1 MMQRE
6 LTQNIA
12 VGSKSRLLLVLIL
25 GGLGAFGPFTIDM
38 YLPALPTIAKEL
50 DATTSLV
57 QISLTAC
64 LIGLAF
70 GQLLMGPFSDIKG
83 RKKPLV
89 ISIIIYTIASA
100 LCVVAPT
107 IWIFIAL
114 RFIQGAAGAAGMV
127 ISRASVR
134 DLFSGTDLT
143 KFFAMLMLVNGLAPI
158 VAPIAGGQVLEF
170 VSWRGVFGVL
180 TVIGL
185 VMLISVM
192 VGLDETLPPERRKT
206 GGFKEIL
213 QTFGSLV
220 KDKTFVGY
228 ALTQGF
234 VMSAMFAYI
243 SGSTFV
249 LQEIYGLSPQ
259 MFSAVFA
266 INGLGLI
273 IATQVT
279 GRLAGRISESILL
292 TYGLIQAAVGSI
304 SLVLAIL
311 FTDSVLLLCV
321 FLFFSVTSVGIVN
334 TTVFSL
340 AMQTQGKQAGSAA
353 ALLGLLPFLL
363 GGSVAPL
370 VGAFGNNTDLAMG
383 IVIAICELLALCAY
397 MLLVNKKG

>member
-1 MMQRE
+1 
-6 LTQNIA
+6 
-12 VGSKSRLLLVLIL
+12 
-25 GGLGAFGPFTIDM
+25 
-38 YLPALPTIAKEL
+38 
-50 DATTSLV
+50 
-57 QISLTAC
+57 
-64 LIGLAF
+64 
-70 GQLLMGPFSDIKG
+70 
-83 RKKPLV
+83 
-89 ISIIIYTIASA
+89 
-100 LCVVAPT
+100 
-107 IWIFIAL
+107 
-114 RFIQGAAGAAGMV
+114 
-127 ISRASVR
+127 
-134 DLFSGTDLT
+134 
-143 KFFAMLMLVNGLAPI
+143 MLVNGLAPI

-259 MFSAVFA
+259 MFSAVFG

-292 TYGLIQAAVGSI
+292 TYGLIQAAIGSI

-321 FLFFSVTSVGIVN
+321 FYSS
-334 TTVFSL
+334 
-340 AMQTQGKQAGSAA
+340 Q
-353 ALLGLLPFLL
+353 
-363 GGSVAPL
+363 
-370 VGAFGNNTDLAMG
+370 
-383 IVIAICELLALCAY
+383 
-397 MLLVNKKG
+397 